1 MRVNKLFTAASALGL
16 ALATSACDDGLSDI
30 NRNPNNPE
38 DVPVAAILA
47 SGMWDVVSNA
57 GGRGT
62 HGEWVTLYHT
72 ELWAQHVAQSS
83 YNDEDRYTPREGI
96 NEAVWEEMYAGALLD
111 LQRVKSIA
119 TEEGNQNLFAV
130 ADVMSVYGFLFL
142 TDMFGDIPYA
152 QALNLEEFP
161 NPEFTAQEQIYP
173 DLLTRL
179 EAAVGMMDA
188 GATTAFDEGD
198 LIYGGDIGS
207 WIEFANALRMRI
219 AMRLAGTSL
228 DAQGQAAFQA
238 AWSGEKFDDVED
250 TADLDWSGT
259 LPAQNPIYE
268 QIVLGGRTADFRAS
282 ATLVDMLKAFD
293 DPRLEIYVDPAI
305 SDGEFRGLPN
315 GKLPSQAGGTLDDFS
330 WIGAAFIEADAPA
343 VLLSY
348 AEMLFLGAE
357 AAARGWIAA
366 DADELYQEGIAAS
379 MRQYGIGE
387 SAITAYVAQP
397 EVQYTGLESIG
408 VQKWLALYLAGTE
421 GFTEFRRTGFPELE
435 LAANAYT
442 STFPARFPYPA
453 NEGLYNPNFDPYADV
468 EFTDPVWFMQ

>member
-16 ALATSACDDGLSDI
+16 ALAASACDDGLSDI

-38 DVPVAAILA
+38 DVPVSSILA
-47 SGMWDVVSNA
+47 SGMWDVVANA

-96 NEAVWEEMYAGALLD
+96 NETVWAEMYSGALTDLD
-111 LQRVKSIA
+111 RVMDIA
-119 TEEGNQNLFAV
+119 TEQGDNNLHAV
-130 ADVMSVYGFLFL
+130 ADITSVYGFLFL
-142 TDMFGDIPYA
+142 TDMFGDIPYT

-161 NPEFTAQEQIYP
+161 SPEFTPQEEIYP
-173 DLLTRL
+173 DLLARL
-179 EAAVGMMDA
+179 EAAVGKIDP
-188 GATTAFDEGD
+188 GASVSFAEGD
-198 LIYGGDIGS
+198 ILYGGDLAS
-207 WIEFANALRMRI
+207 WIEFGNALRMRV

-238 AWSGEKFDDVED
+238 AWNGEKFDDVED

-293 DPRLEIYVDPAI
+293 DPRLEIYVDPAL

-330 WIGAAFIEADAPA
+330 WIGAAFIEANAPS

-348 AEMLFLGAE
+348 SEMLFLGAE
-357 AAARGWIAA
+357 AAERGWIAA
-366 DADELYQEGIAAS
+366 DAGQLYRDGIAAS
-379 MRQYGIGE
+379 MQQYGIPGSE
-387 SAITAYVAQP
+387 ITAYLAQP
-397 EVQYTGLESIG
+397 EVQFDGLESIG

-442 STFPARFPYPA
+442 SAFPARFPYPA
-453 NEGLYNPNFDPYADV
+453 NEGLYNPNFEPYADV